1 MKKLISALLA
11 AAMLLSLAACGEAAA
26 APTGSAD
33 TYVFTDD
40 LGREVTAPA
49 HPQRVAAMIGSF
61 ADVWCL
67 AGGKDTLV
75 AAADDSW
82 TSFDLGLGEDVV
94 NLGAIK
100 EPSLEALIA
109 AEPDLILASCNTAA
123 NLELQD
129 TFEAAGMCVAYFDV
143 QTLDDYLNMLG
154 ICTAL
159 TGCEENYAEYGEVV
173 RAQADAAI
181 ARQTGEAPTVL
192 CIRATGVSCKVKGS
206 RDFVLGEMLADLGC
220 VNIADSDESLLE
232 DLSLEAIIAAEP
244 DYIFVVLQGS
254 DPTDAMETLEQT
266 LLQNPA
272 WSELQAVR
280 EGRFYTLEHELYNLK
295 PNARWGEAYEK
306 LADILYPDAGKD
318 RAALCGARGDL
329 PCRLR
334 HEPCARAGEG
344 AARGRGAR
352 ALLRRGRHGGG
363 ADSAVFS
370 AAAHLR
376 LPYRGRGARRLR
388 RGDPGRAL
396 QPAGRA
402 QRNRRKRRGRAGR
415 GALLR
420 ARALGLCAG
429 AARGLCRRTAER
441 AAGAANCRAH
451 RRGEDNPRPRGRR
464 RLRHTLRGHRR
475 HRHLLARRAER
486 LLRLPHRQPR

>member
-11 AAMLLSLAACGEAAA
+11 AALLFTLAACGEAEAV
-26 APTGSAD
+26 PTENSD

-40 LGREVTAPA
+40 LGREVAAPA
-49 HPQRVAAMIGSF
+49 HPERVAAMIGSF

-159 TGCEENYAEYGEVV
+159 TGCEENYELNGEAV
-173 RAQADAAI
+173 RAQVDAAI

-306 LADILYPDAGKD
+306 LADILYPDAG
-318 RAALCGARGDL
+318 
-329 PCRLR
+329 
-334 HEPCARAGEG
+334 
-344 AARGRGAR
+344 
-352 ALLRRGRHGGG
+352 
-363 ADSAVFS
+363 
-370 AAAHLR
+370 
-376 LPYRGRGARRLR
+376 
-388 RGDPGRAL
+388 
-396 QPAGRA
+396 
-402 QRNRRKRRGRAGR
+402 
-415 GALLR
+415 
-420 ARALGLCAG
+420 
-429 AARGLCRRTAER
+429 
-441 AAGAANCRAH
+441 
-451 RRGEDNPRPRGRR
+451 
-464 RLRHTLRGHRR
+464 
-475 HRHLLARRAER
+475 
-486 LLRLPHRQPR
+486 

>member
-1 MKKLISALLA
+1 MGVNHMKKLISALLA
-11 AAMLLSLAACGEAAA
+11 AALLFTLAACGEAEAV
-26 APTGSAD
+26 PTENSD

-40 LGREVTAPA
+40 LGREVVAPA
-49 HPQRVAAMIGSF
+49 HPERVAAMIGSF

-159 TGCEENYAEYGEVV
+159 TGCEENYELNGEAV

-181 ARQTGEAPTVL
+181 ARQTGETPTVL

-306 LADILYPDAGKD
+306 LADILYPDAG
-318 RAALCGARGDL
+318 
-329 PCRLR
+329 
-334 HEPCARAGEG
+334 
-344 AARGRGAR
+344 
-352 ALLRRGRHGGG
+352 
-363 ADSAVFS
+363 
-370 AAAHLR
+370 
-376 LPYRGRGARRLR
+376 
-388 RGDPGRAL
+388 
-396 QPAGRA
+396 
-402 QRNRRKRRGRAGR
+402 
-415 GALLR
+415 
-420 ARALGLCAG
+420 
-429 AARGLCRRTAER
+429 
-441 AAGAANCRAH
+441 
-451 RRGEDNPRPRGRR
+451 
-464 RLRHTLRGHRR
+464 
-475 HRHLLARRAER
+475 
-486 LLRLPHRQPR
+486 